1 MGRYVARRLIQVIA
15 ICFGAATL
23 TFLLPGAGAAEAPMS
38 AHRVRVPA
46 RQSALDVTLWVAEG
60 FAIDVFGAGFGH
72 ARMLAESPS
81 GELVLS
87 EHFEGRVLKLADRDG
102 DGFAEEIVPIL
113 AGLNI
118 PHGVAFVGDVL
129 FVAETDRVLR
139 LDVWWDGASARE
151 IIRLPGGG
159 HHQTRSLAVGPD
171 GKLYASIGSSCDV
184 CVEGDPMRATVWRF
198 NPDGSGAEPYATG
211 LRNAV
216 GLAWQPGT
224 GLLWVTDNERNELG
238 EDIPPDELDVLRP
251 GGDYGWP
258 YCFGQRVV
266 DPAFGS
272 PERCARTEPPMLEL
286 PAHAAPLGLTFY
298 DGAQFPPAY
307 RGDLFVALHGSAL
320 RERAV
325 GYSLIRVPIRDG
337 RAQPPEDV
345 VRGWRVGETSWG
357 RPVAPFVGRDGSLY
371 LTDDK
376 AGLVYRLRAT

>member
-1 MGRYVARRLIQVIA
+1 MGQYVVRRP
-15 ICFGAATL
+15 TL
-23 TFLLPGAGAAEAPMS
+23 ALVLLLGTLLPLAGAADAPMS
-38 AHRVRVPA
+38 AQRLRVPSD
-46 RQSALDVTLWVAEG
+46 QGALDVTLWVAEG
-60 FAIDVFGAGFGH
+60 LEIGVFAAGFGH

-87 EHFEGRVLKLADRDG
+87 EHFEGRVLKLADRDA
-102 DGFAEEIVPIL
+102 DGVAEEIVPIL
-113 AGLNI
+113 TGLNI
-118 PHGVAFVGDVL
+118 PHGLAFVGDVL

-286 PAHAAPLGLTFY
+286 PAHAAPLGLAFY

-320 RERAV
+320 RERVV